1 MPEPIRIL
9 LLEDDPNDAVLVE
22 RALRGFAEDL
32 VTRRVTDEPGFRAAL
47 EEFRPDVVLA
57 DHTLPGF
64 SGEKALEIVRERD
77 PHLPFIY
84 VTGSLGDQVAVDA
97 LRAGATDYVL
107 KDRLARLAPA
117 AERALTQAAERRR
130 RQEAE
135 DRYRLLVEQIDA
147 ITYMTEFGADGGPR
161 TTFMSPQVEEIT
173 GYPPQAW
180 VEDPGLRQRI
190 LHPADAAR
198 VRIHERRCEREGVP
212 FEAEYRVIAKNGRA
226 VWIHDRMTAIKDASG
241 AVRIAQGVMFD
252 ISDRKRAEE
261 GIHRRE
267 EILRAVAFAAERFL
281 RAPSWESVAREALGR
296 FGRAA
301 SADRVVVTSMRP
313 DGGGEYLTSVRASW
327 AAPGL
332 PPIDHVTD
340 VVKLPAIG
348 IGFSRW
354 VEQLQAGE
362 AIGADVADFAESE
375 RQVMEAMGT
384 RSLIAMPLFA
394 GDEWYGA
401 LILSSDRLRPW
412 SQAELDALSAAA
424 GALGGA
430 IARERSEVA
439 LAESEE
445 RFRRL
450 AENAP
455 DIIYRYRVFPEPGYE
470 FVSDSVTRL
479 TGYTPAEYYAE
490 PGIGLRTV
498 HPDHREELTRNR
510 WPAFDEPVRMRW
522 IRKDGTTL
530 WTEQRQVPVRDG
542 EGRLLAVEG
551 IDRDVTEQVEA
562 EHAVRERV
570 KELSCLSA
578 VMRDAQE
585 DLSAEEF
592 CHRAAGHL
600 VAAMQFP
607 ESTVARVQIHE
618 ASADSRPGAD
628 LRSAISSEV
637 RAAGRW
643 HGEITVGY
651 VDDLSFLEEEQGL
664 LDSLAET
671 LGMWHG
677 RKEAIERLRESEERF
692 RVLADNAH
700 DFVFRFRMVPTPG
713 FEYVSPSVERISGYT
728 PQELYSHP
736 DIWEEM
742 ILPEDRA
749 HIDAA
754 IAGAVGGS
762 GRFTARWRTKS
773 GRIYWSETQLSPI
786 TDVDGTVIAIEGI
799 ARDVTD
805 RMEAERALEARARQ
819 QAAVAELGAFA
830 LSDQPLGDL
839 LDGAAAL
846 IASTL
851 QVEHVGILEAR
862 SETDLVIRAA
872 AGWPREWLGDLIPYG
887 DVTSQAGFSLA
898 HGQPLIVDDL
908 GREDRFV
915 PGPRL
920 VDAGI
925 RSVITVVI
933 PGEDGP
939 FGILA
944 AYAREPSRFGE
955 NDVDF
960 LRAVAN
966 MLAESVRLRTASA
979 ALMRKED
986 EFRGLAENSP
996 DIISRFDRELRIL
1009 YINPAVELA
1018 TGVPPEAFI
1027 GNTNHQNQMPEDARK
1042 RWDPAIR
1049 KAFETGEPST
1059 IEFDWDTP
1067 LGLRYYEA
1075 QIIPELD
1082 EGGEVS
1088 SVLGVARDL
1097 TDRRETQRQL
1107 EENLALLHRTDRERS
1122 KLLSQ
1127 IASAQEEERKRI
1139 AADIHDDSIQVMTA
1153 AGMRLGILR
1162 RRLHD
1167 EKQIEALDAVEVTV
1181 KRSIRRLRRL
1191 MFELQPP
1198 ALERGGLSAAIH
1210 AYLEAPLSEDEAG
1223 PEYHITDRL
1232 EREPPPDARA
1242 LLYRIVQEAL
1252 ANVRKHAGASSVMV
1266 NLEERDGGFAALI
1279 VDDGEGFDPDAV
1291 GSTLPGHIGLSSMRE
1306 RADLLGGECTIISAP
1321 GEGTTVNVWVPAG
1334 DNRIEGNVA

>member
-1 MPEPIRIL
+1 MAEPVRIL
-9 LLEDDPNDAVLVE
+9 LLEDEPNDAELVQ
-22 RALRGFAEDL
+22 RALKGLAGTSVIRSAA
-32 VTRRVTDEPGFRAAL
+32 DEPSFLTEL
-47 EEFRPDVVLA
+47 EEFRPDIVLA
-57 DHTLPGF
+57 DYTLPGF
-64 SGEKALEIVRERD
+64 SGTEALEIVRARD
-77 PHLPFIY
+77 PHVPFIF
-84 VTGSLGDQVAVDA
+84 VTGSMGEEVAVDA

-107 KDRLARLAPA
+107 KDRLERLTSAT
-117 AERALTQAAERRR
+117 ERALAESAERRR
-130 RQEAE
+130 AE
-135 DRYRLLVEQIDA
+135 KAEQRYRLLVEQIDA
-147 ITYMTEFGADGGPR
+147 ITYVTEFGEDGEPR

-180 VEDPGLRQRI
+180 VEDPRLRLRI

-212 FEAEYRVIAKNGRA
+212 FEGEYRVIAKNGRA
-226 VWIHDRMTAIKDASG
+226 VWIHDRMTAFKDASG
-241 AVRIAQGVMFD
+241 IVRIAQGVMFD

-281 RAPSWESVAREALGR
+281 RTPSWESVAREVLGR
-296 FGRAA
+296 VGRAA

-313 DGGGEYLTSVRASW
+313 DGRGEYLTNVRASW

-332 PPIDHVTD
+332 PPIDLVTD
-340 VVKLPAIG
+340 VVELPTIG
-348 IGFSRW
+348 IGFGRW

-362 AIGADVADFAESE
+362 AIGGDVADFAESE

-522 IRKDGTTL
+522 VRKDGTTL

-562 EHAVRERV
+562 EQAVRERV

-585 DLSAEEF
+585 DLSAEEL

-628 LRSAISSEV
+628 LRSTISSEV
-637 RAAGRW
+637 RIVGRRF
-643 HGEITVGY
+643 GEVTVGY
-651 VDDLSFLEEEQGL
+651 THDLEFLEEEQRL
-664 LDSLAET
+664 LDSVAET
-671 LGMWHG
+671 LAMWHS
-677 RKEAIERLRESEERF
+677 RREATDGLRESEERF
-692 RVLADNAH
+692 RVLADNAR
-700 DFVFRFRMVPTPG
+700 DFVFRFRVLPTPG
-713 FEYVSPSVERISGYT
+713 FEYVSRSVERISGYT
-728 PQELYSHP
+728 PAELYERP

-742 ILPEDRA
+742 VFPEEREQFETA
-749 HIDAA
+749 MTA
-754 IAGAVGGS
+754 AVGGS
-762 GRFTARWRTKS
+762 GRFTARWRAKD
-773 GRIYWSETQLSPI
+773 GRAYWSETQLTPV
-786 TDVDGTVIAIEGI
+786 TDRDGTMIAIEGI

-830 LSDQPLGDL
+830 LSDQPLGDF

-846 IASTL
+846 IASAL

-872 AGWPREWLGDLIPYG
+872 AGWPPEWLGDVIPYG
-887 DVTSQAGFSLA
+887 DLTSQAGFSMA
-898 HGQPLIVDDL
+898 HDQPLIVDDL
-908 GREDRFV
+908 DREDRFV

-920 VDAGI
+920 VDAGM

-944 AYAREPSRFGE
+944 AYAREPSRFRE
-955 NDVDF
+955 EDVDF
-960 LRAVAN
+960 LRAVAH
-966 MLAESVRLRTASA
+966 MLAESVRLRAASTSLA
-979 ALMRKED
+979 RKER
-986 EFRGLAENSP
+986 EFRALAENSP
-996 DIISRFDRELRIL
+996 DIISRHDRELRIL

-1027 GNTNHQNQMPEDARK
+1027 GNTNRQNQMPEDARK

-1049 KAFETGEPST
+1049 KAIETGEPST

-1067 LGLRYYEA
+1067 QGARYYEA
-1075 QIIPELD
+1075 QVIPELD
-1082 EGGEVS
+1082 EGGEVT

-1167 EKQIEALDAVEVTV
+1167 EKQIEALDAVEATV

-1198 ALERGGLSAAIH
+1198 ALERAGLSAAIH
-1210 AYLEAPLSEDEAG
+1210 AYLEAPLSEDGAG

-1252 ANVRKHAGASSVMV
+1252 ANVRKHAGASNVMV
-1266 NLEERDGGFAALI
+1266 DLEERDGGFAALI

-1291 GSTLPGHIGLSSMRE
+1291 DSTLPGHLGLSSMRE

-1321 GEGTTVNVWVPAG
+1321 GEGTTVNVWVPAD